1 MIKTTEDLE
10 EPCKIMEGFL
20 DPEKCRY
27 LIDTYKDQCKRST
40 VVDGAGKDIVDA
52 ARTSSTY
59 FMPDNDPVIVELRQK
74 AAAMAGV
81 PENNV
86 EGLQLV
92 RYAKGEQYKFH
103 YDYFDAIRDN
113 QRVHTFLVYLNDLE
127 LEDGGSTIFKRYKIK
142 VYPRTGRC
150 VWFRNMIDDEL
161 NEMSLHSG
169 EEVLSDEKIK
179 YAVNIWIRQKEVM
192 TYETSKAHMT
202 SKAHKASNDQS
213 TTTTTTAT
221 GISIATVL
229 IGLLV
234 GVLAILILFSIIALF
249 IDVKD
254 MPRMLRGSATAIRRV
269 LRT

>member
-1 MIKTTEDLE
+1 
-10 EPCKIMEGFL
+10 
-20 DPEKCRY
+20 
-27 LIDTYKDQCKRST
+27 
-40 VVDGAGKDIVDA
+40 
-52 ARTSSTY
+52 
-59 FMPDNDPVIVELRQK
+59 VELRQK

-127 LEDGGSTIFKRYKIK
+127 LEDGGSTIFKLYKLK

-150 VWFRNMIDDEL
+150 VWFRNMIDGKV

-179 YAVNIWIRQKEVM
+179 YAVNIWIREKEIM
-192 TYETSKAHMT
+192 SYATSNGT
-202 SKAHKASNDQS
+202 SEGEKPYASNGAIGS
-213 TTTTTTAT
+213 LT
-221 GISIATVL
+221 GIL
-229 IGLLV
+229 MGLLV
-234 GVLAILILFSIIALF
+234 GVLAILVLFAVLALLVDTK
-249 IDVKD
+249 DV
-254 MPRMLRGSATAIRRV
+254 PRFLRGAVVSVKRV